1 MLRESIAMLHYAES
15 VVTEVFILTAE
26 FSQENGQ
33 WTGECLELGTATCA
47 DTLEDVRKELYELI
61 ALHVN
66 EVNRL
71 GFAKEFFGE
80 HGVQPLPVAGVSE
93 ETAQN
98 SFVAV
103 GAPL

>member
-1 MLRESIAMLHYAES
+1 MANGP
-15 VVTEVFILTAE
+15 
-26 FSQENGQ
+26 ENVSNLAPQ
-33 WTGECLELGTATCA
+33 HAPIRWK
-47 DTLEDVRKELYELI
+47 DVRKELYELI